1 MSYGSIPL
9 EKRLTENIRNYN
21 LKLLYPFDLLQEYIK
36 SIGKIMNLNILLTER
51 HGEKAVSYG
60 NCAGFQPDVV
70 NNPGLKIK
78 IQNRTVGHLYLIQDD
93 SELNQEV
100 RHFIDQMV
108 TFLEKMGEEAY
119 QRREMAIYLDEID
132 AKSQKSIP
140 NIGFGEKED
149 ALTGLYNKT
158 YFENRMR
165 IIDRAEVF
173 PVAMIYGNINDWML
187 FNTLYG
193 EEESSRLIQIVADI
207 MLEEARPD
215 YVIGRLDGDLL
226 CVLIP
231 MVEAGEA
238 QAYCENVKKKCESY
252 QDEILAPSIAFGIV
266 EKTNVEEK
274 LADLISDAEYEMLQ
288 DKMEMKTKEDYLK
301 RMEKYK

>member
-70 NNPGLKIK
+70 NKPGRKIR
-78 IQNRTVGHLYLIQDD
+78 IQNRTVGHLYLLHEQHEI
-93 SELNQEV
+93 SQEV
-100 RHFIDQMV
+100 NEFLEQMV
-108 TFLEKMGEEAY
+108 AFLEKMGEEAY
-119 QRREMAIYLDEID
+119 YRREMSIYLDELE
-132 AKSQKSIP
+132 AKSQNELP
-140 NIGFGEKED
+140 DRGFGDKED
-149 ALTGLYNKT
+149 ALTGVFHKT

-165 IIDRAEVF
+165 VIDRAEVF
-173 PVAMIYGNINDWML
+173 PVAMIYGNINDWNL
-187 FNTLYG
+187 FHAKYG
-193 EEESSRLIQIVADI
+193 EEESSRLIQIIANF

-231 MVEAGEA
+231 MAEPGEA
-238 QAYCENVKKKCESY
+238 QNYCDRVRMKCESF
-252 QDEILAPSIAFGIV
+252 QDDKLAPSIAFGIV

-274 LADLISDAEYEMLQ
+274 LSDLISDAEYEMFQNKL
-288 DKMEMKTKEDYLK
+288 EMKAKPEYQK
-301 RMEKYK
+301 RMDKFK